1 MGKKTISNTF
11 TVNTII
17 DGESAPYYF
26 QEWFAWSNDAS
37 TSGVT
42 TPPTIGGSWAT
53 SIPSQG
59 SYAYLWRKSIRYV
72 WNENTRQYSA
82 EAAQYFRMS
91 GTDGTS
97 IRTRGQVAN
106 ASSRGNGTAT
116 IITDSGT
123 QTITLSDGDAVTQLD
138 NGHLFQWVT
147 EGGGKWLDLGQ
158 FKGESG
164 KTYYTHI
171 AWATNVNYNSSG
183 VVTRVDGFTID
194 KSPNDTTHLW
204 MGVLVNQDSS
214 TDSSAALDYTWSYT
228 KGVDGFSVQAQY
240 APNNNPSS
248 SQIHN
253 TWQNGDIYM
262 RTKQSNE
269 TNWSSWNRIVGES
282 GGETNYQFAISAN
295 KVTQDGTSATAPS
308 DIPSSAWQ
316 DSPMST
322 TTQKPYLWSKVQKK
336 DGGGN
341 NVGNPSYMR
350 LTGEESIEY
359 SVEGALNTIKVG
371 AGQTSTLVSCTYTFY
386 KKPAVSSTRSTVSC
400 YYAVYLRSGNTF
412 SLLTMGTGYNNH
424 GSGTSV
430 TVSSNVPYKSGS
442 IVYNAVVIYIFPSS
456 YYSTS
461 PESQNYMAKKEI
473 PIVKDGDTA
482 FVVDLENEM
491 TNVALTEGGNTLT
504 AVDFYFKVR
513 AFYGTLNVL
522 SDNECTVGAS
532 CSDSNVTLTTTAAKT
547 TGIRVQVAQNV
558 ALANSTNITVTVAHT
573 TYGTRTVIF
582 TLAGVRGGENAVLQ
596 ELLPSLDAISFA
608 RTASGGLTPS
618 SRDLTLSIKKTQGGS
633 TSTQSISDSGL
644 TIRWSSTSMPASKT
658 GGNGWGN
665 GTATGI
671 SWNNTTMQIANTVAA
686 TNIYIA
692 AFNSVGTLVDRET
705 IPVIKDGKHGT
716 SPYFADLN
724 NEMDAI
730 QCKHDGGVIA
740 DQTVSTVISMWK
752 GSAVEPFAVD
762 NIYRNGTQLTWDG
775 NNSGVWPRI
784 IASGSTVSIEF
795 DTSASIADIDDFKIT
810 IHSTNDTS
818 VTRELHFTVNGV
830 RSNAIYR
837 LVPSH
842 SQIVK
847 KKDGTYEPSVNVTC
861 SVKKNENGSTST
873 PSSSEYTLEKSVN
886 GGSYEAYS
894 ATAPSSITSDL
905 KFRLKVGG
913 VVVDLETIPLVS
925 DGNNGDGGVSYSFVF
940 TKAAARVDENN
951 IVTAE
956 LAGYAYKYVGGVRS
970 ALTNTTIRYGYILTD
985 SDTYAD
991 KTTNSSGFFDA
1002 GTWFNGDDITD
1013 LGKNSPSIF
1022 AAIII
1027 GGTVVHA
1034 EMITISVKGN
1044 TGNRGKVGRFFY
1056 FGGTFN
1062 AADTTQTFIVNDA
1075 QAPYFEHSETVTTQS
1090 GTTTIKRY
1098 HVFNYDT
1105 NGKYTMA
1112 QMWAISSNWNN
1123 KPWESMTN
1131 DFKYIITEAIF
1142 GAYAHFGANI
1152 INGDYR
1158 LSQYGYMRG
1167 FYDSKVSVNSG
1178 TQYIYFDD
1186 SDPFGDEDMFSKSE
1200 NMVANHSL
1208 SDYEI
1213 PDSTHYVI
1221 LGNNIEF
1228 APSSSPESYQIENTF
1243 TSSCNSYRFK
1253 TNDRWGS
1260 WYDFSSASYYFAL
1273 SESGVSAPTSGWSY
1287 SRLAQNLVPT
1297 ASKPYLWAR
1306 LGTSG
1311 TPFLASSPQ
1320 KSFTIEKGR
1329 YYAISIGTENYDAGN
1344 FNIRIGTKNSHIDI
1358 TSGSLKKEL
1367 IGDALTYYGI
1377 FISDRNST
1385 NANLWTDKSGL
1396 SFTFE
1401 AVYKAQ
1407 FVPMLCEDLK
1417 TGKLVVNN
1425 VVARGELHADSLY
1438 YSMYNEES
1446 NNGTIV
1452 VKDKSIVSIGTNGVG
1467 SVVKLPSPSA
1477 SKGRKVEVYNYA
1489 TSWKATWDGATSA
1502 SKFSCPYGSG
1512 LGYRTDTSITNK
1524 YVIFYC
1530 DGSKWWILRAEN

>member
-1 MGKKTISNTF
+1 MSAKKSISNSF
-11 TVNTII
+11 TVNTVE

-37 TSGVT
+37 TSSVT
-42 TPPTIGGSWAT
+42 TAPTIDGSWAT

-82 EAAQYFRMS
+82 ETAQYFRMS
-91 GTDGTS
+91 GTNGTS

-138 NGHLFQWVT
+138 NGHLYQWVT

-171 AWATNVNYNSSG
+171 AWATKVNYNSSG
-183 VVTRVDGFTID
+183 EVTSVEGFTPD

-204 MGVLVNQDSS
+204 MGVLVNESS
-214 TDSSAALDYTWSYT
+214 GADPSYSTSYTWSYT
-228 KGVDGFSVQAQY
+228 KGVD
-240 APNNNPSS
+240 
-248 SQIHN
+248 
-253 TWQNGDIYM
+253 
-262 RTKQSNE
+262 
-269 TNWSSWNRIVGES
+269 
-282 GGETNYQFAISAN
+282 
-295 KVTQDGTSATAPS
+295 
-308 DIPSSAWQ
+308 
-316 DSPMST
+316 
-322 TTQKPYLWSKVQKK
+322 
-336 DGGGN
+336 
-341 NVGNPSYMR
+341 
-350 LTGEESIEY
+350 
-359 SVEGALNTIKVG
+359 
-371 AGQTSTLVSCTYTFY
+371 
-386 KKPAVSSTRSTVSC
+386 
-400 YYAVYLRSGNTF
+400 
-412 SLLTMGTGYNNH
+412 
-424 GSGTSV
+424 
-430 TVSSNVPYKSGS
+430 
-442 IVYNAVVIYIFPSS
+442 
-456 YYSTS
+456 
-461 PESQNYMAKKEI
+461 
-473 PIVKDGDTA
+473 
-482 FVVDLENEM
+482 
-491 TNVALTEGGNTLT
+491 
-504 AVDFYFKVR
+504 
-513 AFYGTLNVL
+513 
-522 SDNECTVGAS
+522 
-532 CSDSNVTLTTTAAKT
+532 
-547 TGIRVQVAQNV
+547 
-558 ALANSTNITVTVAHT
+558 
-573 TYGTRTVIF
+573 
-582 TLAGVRGGENAVLQ
+582 
-596 ELLPSLDAISFA
+596 
-608 RTASGGLTPS
+608 
-618 SRDLTLSIKKTQGGS
+618 
-633 TSTQSISDSGL
+633 
-644 TIRWSSTSMPASKT
+644 
-658 GGNGWGN
+658 
-665 GTATGI
+665 
-671 SWNNTTMQIANTVAA
+671 
-686 TNIYIA
+686 
-692 AFNSVGTLVDRET
+692 
-705 IPVIKDGKHGT
+705 GT

-724 NEMDAI
+724 NEMEAI

-775 NNSGVWPRI
+775 NNNGVWPRI
-784 IASGSTVSIEF
+784 SGSTVSLEF
-795 DTSASIADIDDFKIT
+795 TTSASIADIDDFKIT
-810 IHSTNDTS
+810 IHSINDTS

-847 KKDGTYEPSVNVTC
+847 KKDGTYEPSVNITC
-861 SVKKNENGSTST
+861 SVKKSENGSTST

-905 KFRLKVGG
+905 KFRLKVGD

-925 DGNNGDGGVSYSFVF
+925 DGNNGDGGVSYSIVF

-970 ALTNTTIRYGYILTD
+970 PLTSTTIRYGYILTD

-991 KTTNSSGFFDA
+991 KTTDNNGFFDA

-1013 LGKNSPSIF
+1013 YGKNSPSIF

-1027 GGTVVHA
+1027 GGTVVRA
-1034 EMITISVKGN
+1034 EMITISVKGS
-1044 TGNRGKVGRFFY
+1044 TGSRGKVGRFFY

-1062 AADTTQTFIVNDA
+1062 AADTTQKFIVNDA
-1075 QAPYFEHSETVTTQS
+1075 QVPYFEHTENGQ
-1090 GTTTIKRY
+1090 KRY

-1105 NGKYTMA
+1105 NGTYTMA
-1112 QMWAISSNWNN
+1112 QMWAIRNSWNY

-1152 INGDYR
+1152 INKDFR

-1200 NMVANHSL
+1200 NMVANHPL

-1228 APSSSPESYQIENTF
+1228 APSKSPRETQIENTF
-1243 TSSCNSYRFK
+1243 TSSCYYFRFK
-1253 TNDRWGS
+1253 RTQDSTS
-1260 WYDFSSASYYFAL
+1260 WSSWLAFSSSYYFAL
-1273 SESGVSAPTSGWSY
+1273 STSNVLAPSTGWNYSGTVS
-1287 SRLAQNLVPT
+1287 NLVPT
-1297 ASKPYLWAR
+1297 EEKPYLWMKGGSR
-1306 LGTSG
+1306 G
-1311 TPFLASSPQ
+1311 TPFLVSSPQ

-1329 YYAISIGTENYDAGN
+1329 YYAISIETENYDAGD
-1344 FNIRIGTKNSHIDI
+1344 FDIMIGTKNSNITV
-1358 TSGSLKKEL
+1358 TSGSLKKKL
-1367 IGDALTYYGI
+1367 IGDTLTYYGI
-1377 FISDRNST
+1377 FSISDDGDFT
-1385 NANLWTDKSGL
+1385 NANLWTKKSGL
-1396 SFTFE
+1396 SFTSE

-1417 TGKLVVNN
+1417 SGKLVVNN
-1425 VVARGELHADSLY
+1425 IVARGELHADSLY

-1446 NNGTIV
+1446 NNGTIPV
-1452 VKDKSIVSIGTNGVG
+1452 EDKSIVSIGTTGVG

-1502 SKFSCPYGSG
+1502 SKFSCPKGAG
-1512 LGYRTDTSITNK
+1512 IGYRTIDQITAK
-1524 YVIFYC
+1524 YVLFYC
-1530 DGSKWWILRAEN
+1530 DGSEWWVLRAEN